1 MPSITNFAP
10 TRMCIS
16 DSVEQSWMTRLSIPR
31 DRGSVNTPSGSDPR
45 SFKQQPPEWRGPCGR
60 LLQFYRYRHRTLF
73 LGMVI
78 VELCYIFVSIP
89 LRIGFLF
96 DPYAPQGWKM
106 AWTAELTVFT
116 TLDLLADAA
125 GFASLMDIFAS
136 QRREQ
141 AALAADATAAIGARR
156 QRGIHVERKASI
168 LARMRDSMLVAWSLN
183 TILPG
188 NHKHHGIQK
197 PLLLELI
204 SMIPLELL
212 SISFG
217 PNSLHLLRILK
228 MLRLYRVPGCFRELK
243 KMYTGSDIVQML
255 EYTGNAVL
263 FKTIVLGVVW
273 AHWIACG
280 YMVVAHLECGIDFML
295 CSKAQIVLTAI
306 PTAGEHGIP
315 KGIAAVSPTGDGSG
329 YTCWAIEDYLV
340 GTGVARQYGRAI
352 YWAARSVVTAGF
364 YDVAATTNAET
375 VYAIFAQI
383 IGAIFSTA
391 VLATFLFIFR
401 YRNARMQEFMA
412 HVDSAKEYMQMQH
425 FPESVREGVLSYYK
439 NTWVTH
445 HALHHD
451 QTIGRLPGHLR
462 VSVYSVLKAHRIQ
475 NVAFLAKETIEFV
488 NTLALRMEYWVFSPK
503 DWIIEK
509 LPDGMY
515 FVLRGSVQLDGSS
528 HAQVHYAKAG
538 DHFAE
543 GCLLFPGRS
552 DERARAQTFCDLYKL
567 PQRSFYKTLK
577 VFYRENVQT
586 HLDDM
591 RSMHARH
598 DQQEQKMK
606 RMLGRSAGNAQPGS
620 SHVISSGRH
629 SLSYGYDG
637 RGLTRKK
644 IPWRM
649 PGSNFR
655 KWWEHA
661 RLFSIIFVLFEVP
674 LYCVFDAD
682 TFPFGVKSMYSAQ
695 SMVSILVEAF
705 FVMDFVFRARFFAYV
720 DQLALITVND
730 ASYIFDAYRE
740 NGMWID
746 LLAIVPVPLV
756 VEFVVRRG
764 SGWTM
769 WLHLTRLV
777 RLFRSRYLNHTI
789 QEFAHIR
796 GLSSKMHQAGTMLLY
811 VTLTLHVAGCLW
823 FLMARFSVL
832 EREFEPIQEEITR
845 DRCLRDAGLY
855 GNCSWTLYD
864 AYGQI
869 GTTFKVQDSSSI
881 YSVKMAYV
889 RSIYWAIVALTTV
902 GYGDIVAFST
912 YESYFAALWVFIG
925 GIINYGVVGAM
936 SNIISNLTASSHHH
950 SEKINT
956 VNATLGHF
964 RISESVRARIRQFYH
979 QQLYV
984 QKVTSEVQL
993 LDGLPSQLRHRISG
1007 ILHAESVRKVP
1018 LFIDAQ
1024 NERLLYELTGL
1035 FRRQLFQRGDA
1046 FYAEGTLCEQM
1057 YVVVSGRAN
1066 VYSKRVGVVPV
1077 GALSAGDCFGVC
1089 ELLLQKSFST
1099 TVIAATVVDASV
1111 ITYKAFISKIERYFP
1126 AEMETLQM
1134 HATQQH
1140 IFDTLTLEAIIDN
1153 IKSRSTLSKFTEQCT
1168 SMFEEKENWGQQRMK
1183 MRLRLYWDLV
1193 VLALDTYN
1201 GFVVTFRI
1209 GFLAHPSSGARLG
1222 LIASDFIGDALLLT
1236 DIYLKLYY
1244 FECEGVGLRN
1254 IISREEK
1261 SQSYTR
1267 HELRGDLMSSIP
1279 LYYVGSS
1286 FVAMS
1291 LCRLPRLLRLRQV
1304 SETIDSL
1311 IMRLQQ
1317 SFSSSGNISA
1327 YLSPIKLVLILL
1339 FTGHL
1344 AACVFYLIC
1353 HTDHNPKSWT
1363 HHDPIVTME
1372 HESIGVLY
1380 LRAFYWALTTLTLV
1394 GSREIVPLGMPGT
1407 LWATFT
1413 CLCCA
1418 FIVGHIVGE
1427 LSELI
1432 LQMDKTKK
1440 ELKEREAHF
1449 DQFAKDHNLPAS
1461 IRTRVLHYLKF
1472 QHHYL
1477 KGMDIYTTFS
1487 DLSPNLRVQLL
1498 MDLHGDTLEN
1508 LCIAPYL
1515 NQTQINGLA
1524 VRLKSELYIPGDTII
1539 VEGDLGHKLYI
1550 VKGGTGMVL
1559 WKSTGTAVAT
1569 LTAGSLFGEVAFF
1582 LRGQR
1587 RIASVQATTCSEVLV
1602 LGRRA
1607 WEELLASSPREEA
1620 EATERSLVEW
1630 VQYCLKGYNIMT
1642 VEIVKD
1648 IKSRCSDSTL
1658 SRKPKLIEELRG
1670 LSAKKHVNQTVAI
1683 DDPLKYVSA
1692 SALEER
1698 RVRQLLQKSAV
1709 YGGIST
1715 SIETENDTPGLISS
1729 VLRWVRLLFLP
1740 GGQKSAKRGKVYAD
1754 NSTALRGDIMN
1765 AKTDSRSLFSMHVAK
1780 TASAVMT
1787 LVKSKSFKNGTSV
1800 QINPVSRSMREFYR
1814 DDQLV
1819 EMEEECWRRYKVSL
1833 FMADAYTDEVIEK
1846 SQPPQQ
1852 KRQLMP
1858 LPQTQSPPL
1867 TQGTARNEED
1877 SAPTASKAA
1886 RNIRVSRKTFCG
1898 AMLPG
1903 AGPQRATRSLVTTDG
1918 MRFLANYESR
1928 NRPSQRGLRRK
1939 FQPRRSIAMRQAL
1952 HAPGHE
1958 LHQSF
1963 GLPVLP
1969 SGAARAHHR
1978 QRKLK
1983 RSQSLP
1989 LFDRHFSDMI
1999 REELRD
2005 SNATESESKVNLG
2018 FELLQRC
2025 RQSEFSSL
2033 FRVYLS
2039 WIKRRDWWQDWFNQ
2053 QMQRFQWYD
2062 NFSSSRSSLNG
2073 AGSPRVRGIPFFQET
2088 DRGRGAS
2095 ASNSLKPEA
2104 SSSST
2109 STKAEDFINL
2119 LSRGYRFWEW
2129 IIVYVGIFYAVAIPF
2144 LVCFAS
2150 DMVALHGNVSEKES
2164 TFGHWER
2171 LVVCV
2176 DAICIADCAIKHS
2189 AFRRVL
2195 RLSAGGNTDIPV
2207 AAKTT
2212 KVDPPSLSSTGS
2224 LRYLNAHVS
2233 PLRKTV
2239 TRSRRWWRNKTR
2251 YLLDVATSIPLDL
2264 LLYLPPLSTSTVPNN
2279 RWFYVSLLQLN
2290 KLPRIWES
2298 IESSERLTQFLGAD
2312 LNLPFK
2318 ENRLRFIRTACV
2330 YLLSGHWIACL
2341 WYRLC
2346 LYAYEMYGDSW
2357 LSTYKMLPVDCFGTL
2372 EDIPVSRRYL
2382 RSLHFA
2388 IGSITTVFYGDVV
2401 SMNVVETVVEI
2412 AFIVVCI
2419 LIFGVLVGAQGELI
2433 ESNYKHKMLFE
2444 QNLIELYYFLKNNDV
2459 PRDVRQRLRLY
2470 YTNTWLKYHGHDDLE
2485 GVRGLSTLL
2494 VEDIFQYTLR
2504 DFANGVSIL
2513 KSCDESFLRSLLTCL
2528 KHIICS
2534 PTEAVVRKGDVDRS
2548 MYFIAKGKV
2557 LVQGPG
2563 FELVKQE
2570 GDFFGELSLLYGIP
2584 RSATCS
2590 SLGVSLLYVLEWETY
2605 EKLLADYPEYR
2616 EQNRREWVIV
2626 STVLQTGESRFRSI
2640 IDIVARMEKA
2650 NWVLVDE
2657 IIRKAKSLK

>member
-1 MPSITNFAP
+1 MTS
-10 TRMCIS
+10 R
-16 DSVEQSWMTRLSIPR
+16 DSVQTPTGGDLRALRHPQSEW
-31 DRGSVNTPSGSDPR
+31 GDP
-45 SFKQQPPEWRGPCGR
+45 FGR
-60 LLQFYRYRHRTLF
+60 ARRFYRRRRRALF
-73 LGMVI
+73 LGVVI
-78 VELCYIFVSIP
+78 AELFYVFVSVP
-89 LRIGFLF
+89 VRIGFLF
-96 DPYAPQGWKM
+96 DPYCPTDWETGWTM
-106 AWTAELTVFT
+106 ELSVLTA
-116 TLDLLADAA
+116 LDLLADAA
-125 GFASLMDIFAS
+125 AFASLLDIFAS

-141 AALAADATAAIGARR
+141 AALAADATGAIGARR
-156 QRGIHVERKASI
+156 QRGAPGSKPVERKSS
-168 LARMRDSMLVAWSLN
+168 LFSRMRDSMLVTWSLN
-183 TILPG
+183 TILPPS
-188 NHKHHGIQK
+188 HIHHGIGR
-197 PLLLELI
+197 PVL
-204 SMIPLELL
+204 LELL
-212 SISFG
+212 SMVPLELAAISLG

-228 MLRLYRVPGCFRELK
+228 MLRLHRVPGCFRELK
-243 KMYTGSDIVQML
+243 KMYTSSAIVQVL

-263 FKTIVLGVVW
+263 FNTVVLGVAW
-273 AHWIACG
+273 SHCLACG
-280 YMVVAHLECGIDFML
+280 YMAIAHLECGIDFRL
-295 CSKAQIVLTAI
+295 CSKAQTVFTTI
-306 PTAGEHGIP
+306 PQAGDDGVPE
-315 KGIAAVSPTGDGSG
+315 GIAAVSPTGDGVG

-340 GTGVARQYGRAI
+340 GTDVSRQYGRAI

-364 YDVAATTNAET
+364 YDVAATTNIET
-375 VYAIFAQI
+375 LYAIFAQI
-383 IGAIFSTA
+383 VGAIFSTA

-412 HVDSAKEYMQMQH
+412 HADSAKEYMQMRH

-439 NTWVTH
+439 NAWATH

-451 QTIGRLPGHLR
+451 RAIERLPGHLR

-475 NVAFLAKETIEFV
+475 NVAFLAKESIEFV
-488 NTLALRMEYWVFSPK
+488 NTLALCIEYWVYSPK

-515 FVLRGSVQLDGSS
+515 FVLRGSVQLDGPS
-528 HAQVHYAKAG
+528 HPQVHFAKAG

-543 GCLLFPGRS
+543 GCLLSPGRS
-552 DERARAQTFCDLYKL
+552 DERARAQTYCDLYKL
-567 PQRSFYKTLK
+567 PQGSFYKTLK
-577 VFYRENVQT
+577 IFYRENAPQ
-586 HLDDM
+586 HLEDM

-606 RMLGRSAGNAQPGS
+606 RMLGRSADNNSGRTNHGQ
-620 SHVISSGRH
+620 SSGRH
-629 SLSYGYDG
+629 SLNYGHDA
-637 RGLTRKK
+637 RGVTLKK
-644 IPWRM
+644 VPWRM

-661 RLFSIIFVLFEVP
+661 RLFSLIFVVFEVP

-682 TFPFGVKSMYSAQ
+682 TFPFGSKSVYSVQ
-695 SMVSILVEAF
+695 STVAVLVEAF
-705 FVMDFVFRARFFAYV
+705 FVVDFVLRARFFAYV
-720 DQLALITVND
+720 DQLALITVSD
-730 ASYIFDAYRE
+730 SSYIFDLYRE
-740 NGMWID
+740 NGMWVD
-746 LLAIVPVPLV
+746 LVAIVPVPLV

-769 WLHLTRLV
+769 WLHVTRLV
-777 RLFRSRYLNHTI
+777 RLLRGRYLHATI

-796 GLSSKMHQAGTMLLY
+796 GLSSKIQQAGTMLLY
-811 VTLTLHVAGCLW
+811 VTLTLHAVGCFW
-823 FLMARFSVL
+823 FLMARLSVL
-832 EREFEPIQEEITR
+832 EREFEPIEEAITR
-845 DRCLRDAGLY
+845 DRCLRDAGLH

-869 GTTFKVQDSSSI
+869 GTTFKVQDSESI

-889 RSIYWAIVALTTV
+889 RSIYWAIVAFTTV

-912 YESYFAALWVFIG
+912 YESYFAALWIFVG

-936 SNIISNLTASSHHH
+936 SNIISNLTASSRHH
-950 SEKINT
+950 SEKMNK
-956 VNATLGHF
+956 VNVTLGHF
-964 RISESVRARIRQFYH
+964 RISESIRGRIRQFYH

-993 LDGLPSQLRHRISG
+993 LDGLPSQLRHRISS

-1018 LFIDAQ
+1018 LFIDAH

-1035 FRRQLFQRGDA
+1035 FRRQLFQRGDP
-1046 FYAEGTLCEQM
+1046 FFAEGTLCEQM

-1066 VYSKRVGVVPV
+1066 VYSKRVGAVPV

-1126 AEMETLQM
+1126 AEMESLQM
-1134 HATQQH
+1134 EATQQH
-1140 IFDTLTLEAIIDN
+1140 IFDTLTLEAVIDN

-1168 SMFEEKENWGQQRMK
+1168 SMFEEKENWGQQRIK

-1193 VLALDTYN
+1193 VLALDIHN
-1201 GFVVTFRI
+1201 AFQVTFRI
-1209 GFLAHPSSGARLG
+1209 GFLAHPPSGLRLG
-1222 LIASDFIGDALLLT
+1222 IIAADFIGDALLLA

-1244 FECEGVGLRN
+1244 FECEGVGLGNLLSLDER
-1254 IISREEK
+1254 STT
-1261 SQSYTR
+1261 YTG
-1267 HELRGDLMSSIP
+1267 HELRSDLLSSLP

-1286 FVAMS
+1286 FLAMNF
-1291 LCRLPRLLRLRQV
+1291 CRLPRLLRLHQV
-1304 SETIDSL
+1304 PGTIDSL

-1317 SFSSSGNISA
+1317 RFSAGGNISA

-1363 HHDPIVTME
+1363 HHDPIVHME
-1372 HESIGVLY
+1372 HESVGVLY

-1394 GSREIVPLGMPGT
+1394 GSREIVPLSMPGT

-1432 LQMDKTKK
+1432 LEMDKAKK

-1477 KGMDIYTTFS
+1477 KGMDIYATFS
-1487 DLSPNLRVQLL
+1487 DLSPNLRVQLM

-1508 LCIAPYL
+1508 VCIAPFL
-1515 NQTQINGLA
+1515 NQTQITGLA
-1524 VRLKSELYIPGDTII
+1524 VRLKSELYIPGDTVI

-1587 RIASVQATTCSEVLV
+1587 RIASVQATTCSEILV
-1602 LGRRA
+1602 LGRRC

-1620 EATERSLVEW
+1620 EATERSLVQW
-1630 VQYCLKGYNIMT
+1630 VQLCLKGYNLMT

-1648 IKSRCSDSTL
+1648 IKSGGTARAGSK
-1658 SRKPKLIEELRG
+1658 KPKLIDELRG
-1670 LSAKKHVNQTVAI
+1670 LSTKSKVHQTAAVA
-1683 DDPLKYVSA
+1683 DPLQYVSA
-1692 SALEER
+1692 SALEEK
-1698 RVRQLLQKSAV
+1698 RVRQILRKTAG
-1709 YGGIST
+1709 YGGNAT
-1715 SIETENDTPGLISS
+1715 SVESGSDAPSS
-1729 VLRWVRLLFLP
+1729 LTLVLHWIRDHFLP
-1740 GGQKSAKRGKVYAD
+1740 GGRKSAKFGKIFAD
-1754 NSTALRGDIMN
+1754 NSTAPDSGGRPSMAVSSPKL
-1765 AKTDSRSLFSMHVAK
+1765 DSRSHFSWHA
-1780 TASAVMT
+1780 ARNAPAGLA

-1800 QINPVSRSMREFYR
+1800 QINPVSRSMREYYR

-1833 FMADAYTDEVIEK
+1833 FMADAYTGEVAHK
-1846 SQPPQQ
+1846 TRPPPQPHFLIQ
-1852 KRQLMP
+1852 PQ
-1858 LPQTQSPPL
+1858 QTQTAAP
-1867 TQGTARNEED
+1867 TQGTGRSED
-1877 SAPTASKAA
+1877 ESAPTASKAA

-1898 AMLPG
+1898 AMMPG

-1939 FQPRRSIAMRQAL
+1939 LQPRGSVAIQTAPQG
-1952 HAPGHE
+1952 PGHE

-1963 GLPVLP
+1963 GLTMLP
-1969 SGAARAHHR
+1969 SGAARAHRR

-1989 LFDRHFSDMI
+1989 LFDRHFSHMI
-1999 REELRD
+1999 RDELQD
-2005 SNATESESKVNLG
+2005 SNAKESESKLNLG

-2033 FRVYLS
+2033 FRIYLL
-2039 WIKRRDWWQDWFNQ
+2039 WIKRRDRWRDCFNQ
-2053 QMQRFQWYD
+2053 QMQRFEWY
-2062 NFSSSRSSLNG
+2062 NKLSSSRSSQND
-2073 AGSPRVRGIPFFQET
+2073 AGSPRARGVSFFHDVDRRGET
-2088 DRGRGAS
+2088 S
-2095 ASNSLKPEA
+2095 SSSSLMPEA
-2104 SSSST
+2104 ST

-2119 LSRGYRFWEW
+2119 LSRCYRLWEW
-2129 IIVYVGIFYAVAIPF
+2129 VVVYVGVFYAVAIPF
-2144 LVCFAS
+2144 FVCFAS
-2150 DMVALHGNVSEKES
+2150 DMVVTLDDDTADQDTTLD
-2164 TFGHWER
+2164 HWER
-2171 LVVCV
+2171 IVVCIDV
-2176 DAICIADCAIKHS
+2176 ICLADLAIKHS
-2189 AFRRVL
+2189 AFRCVL
-2195 RLSAGGNTDIPV
+2195 RLSAGGSTDIP
-2207 AAKTT
+2207 AAT
-2212 KVDPPSLSSTGS
+2212 KPSAATPPSLSSAGS
-2224 LRYLNAHVS
+2224 LRSLNAAVA
-2233 PLRKTV
+2233 PLRKKAKQ
-2239 TRSRRWWRNKTR
+2239 SRRWWRRRTH
-2251 YLLDVATSIPLDL
+2251 LWLDVATSIPLDL
-2264 LLYLPPLSTSTVPNN
+2264 LLYLPPLSTSTLAKY
-2279 RWFYVSLLQLN
+2279 RWFYMSLLQLN
-2290 KLPRIWES
+2290 KMPRIWEA
-2298 IESSERLTQFLGAD
+2298 IEVSERLTQFLNGD
-2312 LNLPFK
+2312 LNLSVS
-2318 ENRLRFIRTACV
+2318 ESRLHFIRTVCV

-2341 WYRLC
+2341 WFRLG
-2346 LYAYEMYGDSW
+2346 LHAYEIYGDSW
-2357 LSTYKMLPVDCFGTL
+2357 LSTYKMLPVDSFGTL
-2372 EDIPVSRRYL
+2372 SEIPTSRRYL

-2433 ESNYKHKMLFE
+2433 ESNYKYKMLFE
-2444 QNLIELYYFLKNNDV
+2444 QNLVELYHFLKNNDV

-2485 GVRGLSTLL
+2485 GIRGLSTLL

-2534 PTEAVVRKGDVDRS
+2534 PAEAVVRKGDVDRS

-2563 FELVKQE
+2563 FELVKHE

-2605 EKLLADYPEYR
+2605 ERLLADYPENR
-2616 EQNRREWVIV
+2616 EHNRREWVIV

-2640 IDIVARMEKA
+2640 IDLVARMEKA

>member
-1 MPSITNFAP
+1 
-10 TRMCIS
+10 
-16 DSVEQSWMTRLSIPR
+16 
-31 DRGSVNTPSGSDPR
+31 
-45 SFKQQPPEWRGPCGR
+45 
-60 LLQFYRYRHRTLF
+60 
-73 LGMVI
+73 
-78 VELCYIFVSIP
+78 
-89 LRIGFLF
+89 
-96 DPYAPQGWKM
+96 
-106 AWTAELTVFT
+106 
-116 TLDLLADAA
+116 
-125 GFASLMDIFAS
+125 
-136 QRREQ
+136 
-141 AALAADATAAIGARR
+141 
-156 QRGIHVERKASI
+156 
-168 LARMRDSMLVAWSLN
+168 
-183 TILPG
+183 
-188 NHKHHGIQK
+188 
-197 PLLLELI
+197 
-204 SMIPLELL
+204 
-212 SISFG
+212 
-217 PNSLHLLRILK
+217 

-243 KMYTGSDIVQML
+243 RLYTGSVLVQVL

-263 FKTIVLGVVW
+263 FNTVVLGVAW
-273 AHWIACG
+273 CHWIACG
-280 YMVVAHLECGIDFML
+280 YMAVAHFECGIDFML
-295 CSKAQIVLTAI
+295 CSKALIVFSTI
-306 PTAGEHGIP
+306 PGAGEDGIP
-315 KGIAAVSPTGDGSG
+315 EGIAGISPTGNGSG

-340 GTGVARQYGRAI
+340 GTGLARQYGRAI

-383 IGAIFSTA
+383 VGAIFSTA
-391 VLATFLFIFR
+391 ALATFLFIFR

-412 HVDSAKEYMQMQH
+412 HVDSAKEYMQVRH
-425 FPESVREGVLSYYK
+425 FPESVQEGVLTYYK
-439 NTWVTH
+439 NAWVTH

-451 QTIGRLPGHLR
+451 EAIERLPGHLR

-475 NVAFLAKETIEFV
+475 NVAFLAKESIEFI
-488 NTLALRMEYWVFSPK
+488 NTLALRMEYCVYSPK

-515 FVLRGSVQLDGSS
+515 FVLRGSVQLDGPS
-528 HAQVHYAKAG
+528 HPQIHLAKTG

-543 GCLLFPGRS
+543 GCLLFPGQS

-577 VFYRENVQT
+577 IFYRENVQQ
-586 HLDDM
+586 HLEDM
-591 RSMHARH
+591 RLMHARH

-606 RMLGRSAGNAQPGS
+606 RMLGRSAESMAANMSQ
-620 SHVISSGRH
+620 ISTGRH
-629 SLSYGYDG
+629 SLNFSSDA
-637 RGLTRKK
+637 RGIAQKK

-649 PGSNFR
+649 PGSTFR

-661 RLFSIIFVLFEVP
+661 RLFSLIFVVFEVP

-682 TFPFGVKSMYSAQ
+682 TFPFGNKSPYSVQ
-695 SMVSILVEAF
+695 SMVSVLVEVF
-705 FVMDFVFRARFFAYV
+705 FVMDFVLRAQFFAYV

-730 ASYIFDAYRE
+730 SSYIFDLYRE

-777 RLFRSRYLNHTI
+777 RLLRGRYLQQTI
-789 QEFAHIR
+789 QEFSHIR
-796 GLSSKMHQAGTMLLY
+796 GLSSKMQQAGTMLLY
-811 VTLTLHVAGCLW
+811 VTLTLHAAGCLW
-823 FLMARFSVL
+823 FLMARLSVL
-832 EREFEPIQEEITR
+832 EREFEPIEEEVTR
-845 DRCLRDAGLY
+845 DRCLRDAGLF

-869 GTTFKVQDSSSI
+869 GTTFKVQDTESI
-881 YSVKMAYV
+881 YTVKMAYV

-912 YESYFAALWVFIG
+912 FESYFAALWVFIG

-936 SNIISNLTASSHHH
+936 SNIISNFTASSRHH
-950 SEKINT
+950 SEKMNC
-956 VNATLGHF
+956 VNVTLGHF

-993 LDGLPSQLRHRISG
+993 LDGLPSQLRHRISS

-1018 LFIDAQ
+1018 LFIDAH
-1024 NERLLYELTGL
+1024 NERMLYELTGL
-1035 FRRQLFQRGDA
+1035 FRRHLFQRGDP
-1046 FYAEGTLCEQM
+1046 FFAEGTLCEQM

-1066 VYSKRVGVVPV
+1066 IYSKRVGSVPV

-1099 TVIAATVVDASV
+1099 TVVAATVVDASV
-1111 ITYKAFISKIERYFP
+1111 ITYKAFVSKIERYFP
-1126 AEMETLQM
+1126 KEMESLQM
-1134 HATQQH
+1134 EATQQH
-1140 IFDTLTLEAIIDN
+1140 IFDTLTLEAVIDN

-1168 SMFEEKENWGQQRMK
+1168 SMFEEKENWGQQRIK

-1193 VLALDTYN
+1193 VLTLDIYN
-1201 GFVVTFRI
+1201 AFQVTFRI
-1209 GFLAHPSSGARLG
+1209 GFLAHPLSGIRLG
-1222 LIASDFIGDALLLT
+1222 LVASDFIGDVLLLA

-1244 FECEGVGLRN
+1244 FECEGVGLSN
-1254 IISREEK
+1254 LLSRDEK
-1261 SQSYTR
+1261 SQNYTG
-1267 HELRGDLMSSIP
+1267 HELRGDLLSSLP
-1279 LYYVGSS
+1279 LYYV
-1286 FVAMS
+1286 
-1291 LCRLPRLLRLRQV
+1291 P
-1304 SETIDSL
+1304 ETIDSL

-1317 SFSSSGNISA
+1317 RFSSGGNISA
-1327 YLSPIKLVLILL
+1327 YLGPIKLVLILL
-1339 FTGHL
+1339 YAGHL

-1363 HHDPIVTME
+1363 HHDPIVQME
-1372 HESIGVLY
+1372 NESVGVLY

-1394 GSREIVPLGMPGT
+1394 GSREIVPLSMPGT

-1432 LQMDKTKK
+1432 LEMDKTKK

-1449 DQFAKDHNLPAS
+1449 DQFAKDHELPAS

-1472 QHHYL
+1472 QHQYL
-1477 KGMDIYTTFS
+1477 KGMDIYATFS
-1487 DLSPNLRVQLL
+1487 DLSPNLRVQLM

-1508 LCIAPYL
+1508 LCIAPFL

-1524 VRLKSELYIPGDTII
+1524 VRLKSELYIPGDTVI

-1550 VKGGTGMVL
+1550 VKGGTGMVF

-1587 RIASVQATTCSEVLV
+1587 RIASVQATTCSEILV

-1607 WEELLASSPREEA
+1607 WEELLASCPREEA
-1620 EATERSLVEW
+1620 EATERALVEW

-1648 IKSRCSDSTL
+1648 IKSGCSDGTITQ
-1658 SRKPKLIEELRG
+1658 KPKLIEELRS
-1670 LSAKKHVNQTVAI
+1670 LSTKSHVHQTPTV
-1683 DDPLKYVSA
+1683 DDPLRYVS
-1692 SALEER
+1692 STVLEEK
-1698 RVRQLLQKSAV
+1698 RVRQLLRKTAG
-1709 YGGIST
+1709 YGGSAT
-1715 SIETENDTPGLISS
+1715 SIDPGSDTPSS
-1729 VLRWVRLLFLP
+1729 LALVLHWIRDHFLP
-1740 GGQKSAKRGKVYAD
+1740 GGRKSTKLGKVYAD
-1754 NSTALRGDIMN
+1754 NSDAPENGGRHLLGNSKM
-1765 AKTDSRSLFSMHVAK
+1765 DSRSLFSWH
-1780 TASAVMT
+1780 TARNGSAGLA

-1800 QINPVSRSMREFYR
+1800 QINPVSRSMREYYR

-1833 FMADAYTDEVIEK
+1833 FMADAYTGEVIEK
-1846 SQPPQQ
+1846 ARPPPQ
-1852 KRQLMP
+1852 KQLIQM
-1858 LPQTQSPPL
+1858 QPL
-1867 TQGTARNEED
+1867 TQQISTLPHATARNEEE

-1898 AMLPG
+1898 AMMPG
-1903 AGPQRATRSLVTTDG
+1903 AGPRRTTRTSVTTDG

-1939 FQPRRSIAMRQAL
+1939 FQPRGSVAMQ
-1952 HAPGHE
+1952 HGQGHDI
-1958 LHQSF
+1958 HQSF
-1963 GLPVLP
+1963 GLSMQP
-1969 SGAARAHHR
+1969 SGAARAHRR

-1989 LFDRHFSDMI
+1989 LFDRHFSHMI

-2005 SNATESESKVNLG
+2005 SNAKESESKLNLG

-2039 WIKRRDWWQDWFNQ
+2039 WIKRRDRWQDWYNQ
-2053 QMQRFQWYD
+2053 QMQRFEWY
-2062 NFSSSRSSLNG
+2062 NNLSSSRSSVNG
-2073 AGSPRVRGIPFFQET
+2073 MGSPHVRGVSFFQESNAN
-2088 DRGRGAS
+2088 GGAS
-2095 ASNSLKPEA
+2095 SPNSLMPEA
-2104 SSSST
+2104 STSST

-2119 LSRGYRFWEW
+2119 LSRCYRFWEW
-2129 IIVYVGIFYAVAIPF
+2129 IIVYVGLFYAVTIPF
-2144 LVCFAS
+2144 FVCFAS
-2150 DMVALHGNVSEKES
+2150 DMKKIHGDLTES
-2164 TFGHWER
+2164 DTTLNHWER
-2171 LVVCV
+2171 IVLCIDV
-2176 DAICIADCAIKHS
+2176 ICIADFAIKHS

-2195 RLSAGGNTDIPV
+2195 RLSAGGSAEIPV
-2207 AAKTT
+2207 AAKTET
-2212 KVDPPSLSSTGS
+2212 VTQPSLSSAGS
-2224 LRYLNAHVS
+2224 LRALSTAVM
-2233 PLRKTV
+2233 PLRRTAKK
-2239 TRSRRWWRNKTR
+2239 SRRWWRQQTHFW
-2251 YLLDVATSIPLDL
+2251 LDVATSIPLDL
-2264 LLYLPPLSTSTVPNN
+2264 LLYLPPLSSSTMADN
-2279 RWFYVSLLQLN
+2279 RWFYLTLLQLN
-2290 KLPRIWES
+2290 KLPRILEA
-2298 IESSERLTQFLGAD
+2298 IEASERLTQFLGAD
-2312 LNLPFK
+2312 LNLPFS
-2318 ENRLRFIRTACV
+2318 ESRLRFFRTVCV
-2330 YLLSGHWIACL
+2330 YVLSGHWIACL
-2341 WYRLC
+2341 WYRLG
-2346 LYAYEMYGDSW
+2346 LHAYEMYDDSW
-2357 LSTYKMLPVDCFGTL
+2357 LSTYKMLPVDSFGSL
-2372 EDIPVSRRYL
+2372 SEIPTSRRYL

-2401 SMNVVETVVEI
+2401 SMNVVETVAEI

-2419 LIFGVLVGAQGELI
+2419 LLFGVLVGAQGQLI
-2433 ESNYKHKMLFE
+2433 EAEYKHKMLFE
-2444 QNLIELYYFLKNNDV
+2444 QNLLELYHFLRNNDV

-2470 YTNTWLKYHGHDDLE
+2470 YTNTWLKYQGHDDLE
-2485 GVRGLSTLL
+2485 GVRGLSSLL

-2504 DFANGVSIL
+2504 DFANRVSIL

-2528 KHIICS
+2528 QHVICS
-2534 PTEAVVRKGDVDRS
+2534 PAEAVVRKGDVDRS

-2563 FELVKQE
+2563 FELVKHE

-2590 SLGVSLLYVLEWETY
+2590 SLGVSLLYVLEWATY
-2605 EKLLADYPEYR
+2605 ERLLADYPEYR

-2640 IDIVARMEKA
+2640 IDIVARMERA